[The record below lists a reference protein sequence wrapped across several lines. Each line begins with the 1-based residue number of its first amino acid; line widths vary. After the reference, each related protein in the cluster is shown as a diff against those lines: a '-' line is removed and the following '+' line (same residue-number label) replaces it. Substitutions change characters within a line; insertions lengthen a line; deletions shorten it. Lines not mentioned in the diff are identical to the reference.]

1 MMRAVQE
8 QETGPEAKQ
17 QERPAPPTEQ
27 ESITEHTVQIG
38 GRAVAYR
45 AEARTTVLRDEAGGG
60 KGATVTG
67 AHTPADARAR
77 GERPL
82 AVRLHRRARS
92 PAGGARPHPARAP
105 PAGC

>member
-45 AEARTTVLRDEAGGG
+45 AEARTTVLRDEAGG
-60 KGATVTG
+60 ARAAMVTG
-67 AHTPADARAR
+67 PDTPAHARAR
-77 GERPL
+77 GGRAP
-82 AVRLHRRARS
+82 AVALHRRARAPAPPRAPWPAPAR
-92 PAGGARPHPARAP
+92 PAGM
-105 PAGC
+105 